1 VASLQDGTVDR
12 KAYVFCCLDR
22 LRSALRRRDL
32 FVAPSIRYAD
42 ARIGLLSGAA
52 WEASR
57 STICRSLGHSLSA
70 QESIDALSSQLDQTY
85 RAVAANLL
93 ANPAARVE
101 TLDGKEELVLTG
113 LDKLDD
119 SPSLVRLREAVNGG
133 SRELICPKFR
143 LRSPPAPNSHR
154 NSRT

>member
-1 VASLQDGTVDR
+1 L
-12 KAYVFCCLDR
+12 
-22 LRSALRRRDL
+22 
-32 FVAPSIRYAD
+32 
-42 ARIGLLSGAA
+42 
-52 WEASR
+52 R